1 MKYEAH
7 VIVERALTTEKGLD
21 LREKHNCVAFKV
33 ASGADKLQIKRAV
46 EELFRVKVVSV
57 RTMVVRGKEKKLGRF
72 AGRRPSWK
80 KALVTIRAGD
90 HIELFEKA

>member
-7 VIVERALTTEKGLD
+7 AIVERALTTEKSLNQ
-21 LREKHNCVAFKV
+21 REKHDCIAFKV

-46 EELFRVKVVSV
+46 EELFKVKVVDV
-57 RTMVVRGKEKKLGRF
+57 RTMVVRGKEKRMGRF

-80 KALVTIRAGD
+80 KALVTIRKGD
-90 HIELFEKA
+90 HIELFEKT

>member
-7 VIVERALTTEKGLD
+7 TIVEQALTTEKGLD
-21 LREKHNCVAFKV
+21 LREHRNCVAFKV

-57 RTMVVRGKEKKLGRF
+57 RTMIVRGKEKKLGRF

-80 KALVTIRAGD
+80 KALVTLRAGD